1 MKSNIMGRKN
11 IPEALMVIFFLLF
24 LTKYCR
30 RNITCLVFYLFTDGK
45 EIKIL
50 AVDPNTYRFLVKK
63 CAEDALSSEQ
73 KVKIELNN
81 SAVKNESDADE
92 DRKDGVKDVVLEG
105 LEKAEV
111 KELEEGEDG
120 DEKGKNKAG
129 AVNADPDKTVSPA
142 DVGKA
147 KIKQSTPKGD
157 RESEYIIFFF

>member
-1 MKSNIMGRKN
+1 MYYRS
-11 IPEALMVIFFLLF
+11 
-24 LTKYCR
+24 
-30 RNITCLVFYLFTDGK
+30 RNITYLVFYLFPDGK

-63 CAEDALSSEQ
+63 CAEDAVISEP
-73 KVKIELNN
+73 KVKLELNN
-81 SAVKNESDADE
+81 SAVKNESVAEE

-120 DEKGKNKAG
+120 DEKGKKAR
-129 AVNADPDKTVSPA
+129 AVNADPDRTVSPA

-147 KIKQSTPKGD
+147 KIKQESTPKGD
-157 RESEYIIFFF
+157 RESEYIIFFLM

>member
-1 MKSNIMGRKN
+1 LYYSS
-11 IPEALMVIFFLLF
+11 
-24 LTKYCR
+24 
-30 RNITCLVFYLFTDGK
+30 RNIKCLVFYLFPDGK

-63 CAEDALSSEQ
+63 CAEDAVSSEQ
-73 KVKIELNN
+73 KVKLELNN
-81 SAVKNESDADE
+81 SAVKNEPIAEE

-129 AVNADPDKTVSPA
+129 AVNADPDRTVSPA

-147 KIKQSTPKGD
+147 KIKQESTPKGD
-157 RESEYIIFFF
+157 RESEYIIFFLM